1 MADFERAADRVLIGP
16 KREEVLT
23 GDDKKRIA
31 NHEAGHA
38 LVTWLMPGADR
49 PQKVSII
56 PRGQSLGVTITVP
69 DEDRFH
75 HGRDQ
80 FEREL
85 VMTLGGRAADVLVYN
100 QPYAGAESDLRK
112 ATRRARMMVA
122 HWGMSDRVGPMAF
135 RTGEEHVFLGK
146 EIHEARDFSEGM
158 ALVIDEEVSK
168 ILREA
173 DQKAFGLLQ
182 SNRNLLDAFV
192 EELTQREEMSRPE
205 IEEVLVKAG
214 WVGTPSPSLEA
225 SVV

>member
-1 MADFERAADRVLIGP
+1 MLFR
-16 KREEVLT
+16 
-23 GDDKKRIA
+23 
-31 NHEAGHA
+31 
-38 LVTWLMPGADR
+38 
-49 PQKVSII
+49 S
-56 PRGQSLGVTITVP
+56 
-69 DEDRFH
+69 FH

-158 ALVIDEEVSK
+158 ALVIDEEVSR
-168 ILREA
+168 ILRDA
-173 DQKAFGLLQ
+173 DHKAFGLLQ
-182 SNRNLLDAFV
+182 SNRSLLDAFV
-192 EELTQREEMSRPE
+192 DELTHREEMSRPE

-214 WVGTPSPSLEA
+214 WVGEPSTNLEA
-225 SVV
+225 AAT